1 MVVNP
6 WSEKTG
12 EQIFGSSPFVQ
23 YLKDLFSTKT
33 HTHSKT
39 DISDF
44 NNHTH
49 TKGQI
54 SNFSHSHSI
63 SDVTNLQTSLNAKQD
78 TIPNFSLISNQT
90 AKGMTVKVYSDGFNV
105 YVTYEASPVTD
116 LNTSSTNSGVTDI
129 LTLSNTDYAPK
140 IQTQVPARGQADTI
154 RIRITASGVVQFLN
168 GSASATS
175 YTVSGAFY
183 FPLKSRIP

>member
-6 WSEKTG
+6 WTERTG

-49 TKGQI
+49 TKEQI

-78 TIPNFSLISNQT
+78 TIPNFSLISTQT
-90 AKGMTVKVYSDGFNV
+90 GKGLTVKVYSDGLNV
-105 YVTYEASPVTD
+105 YVTVNGNGTG
-116 LNTSSTNSGVTDI
+116 LNTTATNNGVTNI
-129 LTLSNTDYAPK
+129 LTLSNTNYSPSSLV
-140 IQTQVPARGQADTI
+140 QVPARGQASSCRL
-154 RIRITASGVVQFLN
+154 RILSDGSVQFL
-168 GSASATS
+168 SDSPSVTA
-175 YTVSGAFY
+175 YTLYGTFY
-183 FPLKSRIP
+183 YPLKSRIP

>member
-1 MVVNP
+1 MALNP
-6 WSEKTG
+6 WTEKTG

-49 TKGQI
+49 TKEQI

-63 SDVTNLQTSLNAKQD
+63 SDVTNLQSSLNGKQN
-78 TIPNFSLISNQT
+78 TIPNLSLISTQSMY
-90 AKGMTVKVYSDGFNV
+90 GLTVNVYSDGLNV
-105 YVTYEASPVTD
+105 YLTIGGTLNGNSSLPV
-116 LNTSSTNSGVTDI
+116 SGNRAKI
-129 LTLSNTDYAPK
+129 GTLSNTNYAPPYEM
-140 IQTQVPARGQADTI
+140 QTTVHSASNWS
-154 RIRITASGVVQFLN
+154 RITVLSN
-168 GSASATS
+168 GEIYLQNGTS
-175 YTVSGAFY
+175 SKSLELYGSFY
-183 FPLKSRIP
+183 YPLKSRIP